1 MKAHPLG
8 KKKYFL
14 PHLSRLLPQ
23 DWVGFCRGL
32 NRFSVVLRGL
42 VLVLALGLLALL
54 VLGRVLLVLVRWLSL
69 RWLLRERV

>member
-1 MKAHPLG
+1 
-8 KKKYFL
+8 
-14 PHLSRLLPQ
+14 
-23 DWVGFCRGL
+23 
-32 NRFSVVLRGL
+32 VVLRGL